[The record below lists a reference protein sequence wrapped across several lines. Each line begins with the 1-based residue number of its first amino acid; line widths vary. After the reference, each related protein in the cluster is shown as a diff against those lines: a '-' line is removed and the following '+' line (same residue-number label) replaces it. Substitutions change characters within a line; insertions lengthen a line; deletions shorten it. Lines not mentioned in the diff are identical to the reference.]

1 MMRSSLVACA
11 IAFAGFLAPAAAQMP
26 AEAPQGRYLVEDG
39 GSQVEFYSCGVAI
52 CGRIIW
58 MQKNQD
64 KKGRP
69 LVDENNPD
77 PNMRSTPLLG
87 LTILHDLR
95 PGEERNA
102 YVGEVYNPRDGN
114 RYPVTVTILSD
125 AEISVKGCGFAGFI
139 CKTQQWARVANTVNQ
154 SMDRPTQ

>member
-1 MMRSSLVACA
+1 MLRTSLFASA
-11 IAFAGFLAPAAAQMP
+11 LALAGFIAPASAQMP
-26 AEAPQGRYLVEDG
+26 SAGPGGRYLVEDG
-39 GSQVEFYSCGVAI
+39 ASQIEFYSCGMAT

-58 MQKNQD
+58 MQKGED

-77 PNMRSTPLLG
+77 PSLRATPLLG

-95 PGEERNA
+95 PGDEADA

-114 RYPVTVTILSD
+114 RYPVTVTLLSPQL
-125 AEISVKGCGFAGFI
+125 ISVKGCGFAGFI
-139 CKTQQWARVANTVNQ
+139 CQTQQWARVAEPVNQ
-154 SMDRPTQ
+154 SMDQ